1 MYVQGAGGGQ
11 ERNIVRREEKK
22 PQEVANPANSA
33 TATKQKCGNTT
44 PTSNLQRNIRKL
56 ST

>member
-1 MYVQGAGGGQ
+1 MYVQGAAGQ

-33 TATKQKCGNTT
+33 RATKQKCGNTI